1 MVEVNMPRF
10 SDTMQEGTI
19 SRWIKHQGDTIK
31 KGDILAEIE
40 TDKANMELESY
51 DNGVLER
58 ILVQEGET
66 VAIGQPIAVIGSG
79 TNAQKQEKPATI
91 SSEAQ
96 EQEQLTTSS
105 AKAGVTEAAPV
116 ETDNVQQEGAS
127 AQEAPAISSQEQ
139 RGKQERG
146 SGNQLVN
153 VGTSQADAGS
163 QQGGNGAMIK
173 ASPLARRMAEEYGI
187 DLHQVTGSGP
197 GGRIVRDDI
206 EDFREQK
213 QPATPTT
220 PTTLTAQTPAAQ
232 AEEAVQ
238 PAQQAAPLADDE
250 VRKLSRMQ
258 VTIARRLTES
268 KQTIPHFYV
277 RSEVNMNDAMSLRQ
291 TLNTSTG
298 EGGVK
303 ISINDLIVKACAL
316 ALENFPEVN
325 SSYRDGQFFQHK
337 HINIGIAV
345 DVPAGL
351 VVPVIRD
358 ANIKGVRSIAR
369 EAKALIE
376 KARTN
381 KLSQS
386 DLEGGTFSVSNLGM
400 MDVSDFVAVINP
412 PEAAILAIASIRQQY
427 VPLDGQPV
435 IHNVMPMT
443 LSADHRILYGAM
455 VARFLQEIKQLLQN
469 PYNLLG

>member
-79 TNAQKQEKPATI
+79 TEAQKQEKPATS

-96 EQEQLTTSS
+96 KQEQLETGS
-105 AKAGVTEAAPV
+105 AKARVTEAAPV
-116 ETDNVQQEGAS
+116 ETANVQQEGTS
-127 AQEAPAISSQEQ
+127 AQEAPAISSQDQ
-139 RGKQERG
+139 H
-146 SGNQLVN
+146 GNQLIN
-153 VGTSQADAGS
+153 VGTSQADTGS
-163 QQGGNGAMIK
+163 QQAGDGAMIK
-173 ASPLARRMAEEYGI
+173 VSPLARRMAEEYGI

-206 EDFREQK
+206 E
-213 QPATPTT
+213 A
-220 PTTLTAQTPAAQ
+220 PAAQ

-238 PAQQAAPLADDE
+238 PVKQAVPLADDE

-291 TLNTSTG
+291 TLNANTG

-316 ALENFPEVN
+316 ALEKFPEVN

-369 EAKALIE
+369 EAKTLIE

-427 VPLDGQPV
+427 VPVDGQPV

-469 PYNLLG
+469 PYSLLG